1 MGDCGEIHVI
11 YKYTDIHNP
20 HICNIVIIIACLNQH
35 CPSILGRTAEATAV
49 FGWMQVLGPSWKM
62 SGKLSDLGSTMQQ
75 LHLSAP
81 AYDQLRQLS
90 CSSWI

>member
-1 MGDCGEIHVI
+1 MGDCGEIIVI

-49 FGWMQVLGPSWKM
+49 FGCPYCEAQAS
-62 SGKLSDLGSTMQQ
+62 
-75 LHLSAP
+75 LHRFPFVKPRPLFTDS
-81 AYDQLRQLS
+81 LL
-90 CSSWI
+90 